1 MDPTMDTSFAQIL
14 QGLESG
20 LPLLLLHF
28 GATLALFF
36 VGVAVYVAVTPMHER
51 ELLANGNQA
60 AGIVLGGTVVALAIP
75 LAATL
80 ATSLA
85 LADIVIWGTV
95 ALILQLFTF
104 LIAIW
109 LFRDLRTM
117 IETGNVAA
125 GTALAGLQIAVALL
139 NAGAMA
145 G

>member
-1 MDPTMDTSFAQIL
+1 MDTSVAQIL

-28 GATLALFF
+28 GATLALF
-36 VGVAVYVAVTPMHER
+36 VIGVAVYVAVTPLHER
-51 ELLANGNQA
+51 ELLASGNQA
-60 AGIVLGGTVVALAIP
+60 AGVLLGGTMVALAIP

-80 ATSLA
+80 ATSHVLV
-85 LADIVIWGTV
+85 DILIWGSV
-95 ALILQLFTF
+95 ALVLQLITF

-109 LFRDLRTM
+109 LFRDLRAM
-117 IETGNVAA
+117 IESGNVAA
-125 GTALAGLQIAVALL
+125 GTALAGLQVAIALL

>member
-51 ELLANGNQA
+51 EMLANGNQA

-80 ATSLA
+80 ATSQA

>member
-1 MDPTMDTSFAQIL
+1 MDTSVAQIL
-14 QGLESG
+14 QSLESG

-28 GATLALFF
+28 GATLALFLI
-36 VGVAVYVAVTPMHER
+36 GVAVYVAVTPLHER
-51 ELLANGNQA
+51 DLLASGNQA
-60 AGIVLGGTVVALAIP
+60 AGVVLGGTVVALAIP

-80 ATSLA
+80 ATSLV
-85 LADIVIWGTV
+85 LVDILIWGAV
-95 ALILQLFTF
+95 ALLLQLITF

-109 LFRDLRTM
+109 LFRDLRPM
-117 IETGNVAA
+117 IESGNVAA

>member
-28 GATLALFF
+28 GATLLLFF

-60 AGIVLGGTVVALAIP
+60 AGIVLGGTVVALAVP

-80 ATSLA
+80 ATSQA

-95 ALILQLFTF
+95 ATTLQLFTF

-117 IETGNVAA
+117 IESGNVAA

>member
-1 MDPTMDTSFAQIL
+1 MDTSLAQIL
-14 QGLESG
+14 QSLGSG
-20 LPLLLLHF
+20 LPLLVLHF
-28 GATLALFF
+28 GATLVLFI

-51 ELLANGNQA
+51 ELLADGNMA
-60 AGIVLGGTVVALAIP
+60 AGVVLGGTVVALAIP

-80 ATSLA
+80 ATSSA
-85 LADIVIWGTV
+85 LIDIVIWGTV
-95 ALILQLFTF
+95 ALVFQLLTF
-104 LIAIW
+104 LVAIA

-117 IETGNVAA
+117 IESGNVAA

>member
-1 MDPTMDTSFAQIL
+1 MDTSFAQIL
-14 QGLESG
+14 QSLGTG

-28 GATLALFF
+28 GATLVLFF
-36 VGVAVYVAVTPMHER
+36 VGVAVYVGVTPMHER
-51 ELLANGNQA
+51 ELLASGNRA
-60 AGIVLGGTVVALAIP
+60 AGILLGGTVVALAIP

-80 ATSLA
+80 ATSEA
-85 LADIVIWGTV
+85 LADIVIWGAV
-95 ALILQLFTF
+95 ALLLQLLTF

-109 LFRDLRTM
+109 LFRDLRPM
-117 IETGNVAA
+117 IEAGNVAA

>member
-1 MDPTMDTSFAQIL
+1 MDTSVAQIL
-14 QGLESG
+14 QSLESG

-28 GATLALFF
+28 GATLALFLI
-36 VGVAVYVAVTPMHER
+36 GVAVYVVVTPLHER
-51 ELLANGNQA
+51 DLLASGNQA
-60 AGIVLGGTVVALAIP
+60 AGVVLGGTVVALAIP

-80 ATSLA
+80 ATSLV
-85 LADIVIWGTV
+85 LVDILIWGAV
-95 ALILQLFTF
+95 ALLLQLITF

-109 LFRDLRTM
+109 LFRDLRPM
-117 IETGNVAA
+117 IESGNVAA